1 MPHIPY
7 DSSLE
12 ALIHPGKRPTVFAD
26 GDRPGPLLL
35 ACEMARLSYIRF
47 ESDASEAQRL
57 RESLARVGFAESIA
71 LDDRPSGA
79 QAFVAWRESDRLA
92 LVAFRGTEPDRLKDI
107 LADAAAMFTP
117 WDGRVHAG
125 FAARTLALLPRIA
138 NWLDDHA
145 AQRAALVLT
154 GHSLGAAMATLAA
167 TRLPGAQLIT
177 LGSPRVGDGAFVA
190 SLCHVP
196 CTRIVDH
203 FDLVTSLPP
212 AGITPYVHAG
222 EALLIARDG
231 TVAPVGTDDT
241 VGAPPAA
248 DAGAGHE
255 AGTPGALDALSTLLH
270 QGHVPLPRRL
280 SDHSPINY
288 VRAFT

>member
-7 DSSLE
+7 DSSVD
-12 ALIHPGKRPTVFAD
+12 ALIHPGKRPTVFVD

-35 ACEMARLSYIRF
+35 ACEMARLAYIRF
-47 ESDASEAQRL
+47 ESDESEAQRL

-117 WDGRVHAG
+117 WDGDGRVHAG

-145 AQRAALVLT
+145 SPRAGLLLT

-167 TRLPGAQLIT
+167 TRLPGARLIT

-203 FDLVTSLPP
+203 RDLVTSLPP
-212 AGITPYVHAG
+212 GGITPYIHVG

-231 TVAPVGTDDT
+231 TV
-241 VGAPPAA
+241 GAAA
-248 DAGAGHE
+248 SEADHDAGH
-255 AGTPGALDALSTLLH
+255 PGVLDALSTLLR
-270 QGHVPLPRRL
+270 QGHVPLPRPL

-288 VRAFT
+288 VRAFA